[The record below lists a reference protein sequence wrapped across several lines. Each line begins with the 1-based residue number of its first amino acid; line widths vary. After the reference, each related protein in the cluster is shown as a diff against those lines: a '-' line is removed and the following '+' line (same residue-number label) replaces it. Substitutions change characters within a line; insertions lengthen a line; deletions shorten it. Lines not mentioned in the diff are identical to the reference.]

1 MAIKR
6 SFSSSRKI
14 ASVVDDPKRQKK
26 EEEEICKKIQCSS
39 PATDHQE
46 AAFRLMQETD
56 AYYCGLIRPIK
67 TREISFVAG
76 VGAMRRRL
84 TTKLQK
90 QEREQS
96 QNITLG
102 RASAI
107 CKISHTLEVLN
118 QGSGDGE
125 SGGEAETYRFLTLV
139 SKIMQRSSREYLQC
153 PPASCIGPHQVA
165 SGRVLHGASLNIV
178 VLSDLDIKLQMNS
191 FTSK

>member
-67 TREISFVAG
+67 TREISLHVYQGLKLYWPEKVIAVPHISCFVVDESSSG
-76 VGAMRRRL
+76 NGNS
-84 TTKLQK
+84 TTVVKELQMKL
-90 QEREQS
+90 E
-96 QNITLG
+96 NM
-102 RASAI
+102 
-107 CKISHTLEVLN
+107 
-118 QGSGDGE
+118 
-125 SGGEAETYRFLTLV
+125 EAE
-139 SKIMQRSSREYLQC
+139 IRSDQ
-153 PPASCIGPHQVA
+153 QKF
-165 SGRVLHGASLNIV
+165 RVLIFLRCSSGSRTQTTTFNLLCKVIH
-178 VLSDLDIKLQMNS
+178 DLVYLME
-191 FTSK
+191 